1 MGFLCSDM
9 FDNKLEHSLSKS
21 KIKYHKNKYKLK
33 VSLSLFKKRGKK
45 NHWAFFLCYVCNV
58 LIPEEPHNI
67 FFKKKSCLSCLTLIY
82 ILYYFLSNF
91 KHLGYFVSFSRI
103 ILWRRKHVD
112 LFYISFCKISPC
124 SQKYISQC
132 LSLFQAQILN
142 INWISILGT
151 SNNENF
157 QLALSSWARMKS
169 SLFHGEELRTQIRHL
184 F

>member
-9 FDNKLEHSLSKS
+9 FDNKLEHSLSKC

-45 NHWAFFLCYVCNV
+45 ITGLFFYVMCV
-58 LIPEEPHNI
+58 MYL
-67 FFKKKSCLSCLTLIY
+67 FLRSLTTYSLKKKSCLSCLTLIY